1 MKSSRAIVIFVSWL
15 SLTGMALAD
24 PVLLDLGTRLGEGQI
39 LASLR
44 LEGGLTP
51 ALLEEIGAGLETT
64 VEYRLHLY
72 RRRGGFLDALVAR
85 RQIACT
91 VRHDTLTRQFTL
103 VRRVDGEIAET
114 RVTDDETE
122 MRAFL
127 TALRDQPVAGTA
139 VLEPGRSYYLK
150 AKSNLGL
157 VWRFYLIPWSLDTPW
172 IRAEIETPDGN
183 AHATQ
188 P

>member
-1 MKSSRAIVIFVSWL
+1 MKSSRAIVILVSCL
-15 SLTGMALAD
+15 AVAREASAD
-24 PVLLDLGTRLGEGQI
+24 PVLVELGTRLEEGQV
-39 LASLR
+39 LASVR
-44 LEGGLTP
+44 LEGALTP
-51 ALLEEIGAGLETT
+51 ALAEEIGAGLETT

-72 RRRGGFLDALVAR
+72 RRRSGFLDALVAR
-85 RQIACT
+85 RQVACT

-114 RVTDDETE
+114 RVTDDEAD

-127 TALRDQPVAGTA
+127 TGLRDLPVAGTA

-172 IRAEIETPDGN
+172 IRAEIGAPAGSP
-183 AHATQ
+183 HATH